1 MIYNMRRRKKR
12 TFTVT
17 LSGMFHKKENSYNME
32 AECYVTI
39 DGTIYATTGAYE
51 VSRSSSILIYAQNFS
66 IPTNQTSPGT
76 ITLNGKKVNQ
86 SEAYELKITGNAV
99 IKGDVRNTGIQRTAS
114 AAITM
119 PA

>member
-1 MIYNMRRRKKR
+1 MIWNMRRRKKR
-12 TFTVT
+12 TFAVT
-17 LSGMFHKKENSYNME
+17 LSGTFHKKAFPSAME
-32 AECYVTI
+32 AECYVKI
-39 DGTIYATTGAYE
+39 DGTIYATTGTYE
-51 VSRSSSILIYAQNFS
+51 VSRNSSILIYARNYS

>member
-1 MIYNMRRRKKR
+1 MIWNMRRRKKR

-17 LSGMFHKKENSYNME
+17 LSGTFHKKVRPSDLE

-39 DGTIYATTGAYE
+39 DGTIYATTGTYE
-51 VSRSSSILIYAQNFS
+51 VSRNSSILIYARDFS
-66 IPTNQTSPGT
+66 IPSNWTSPGT
-76 ITLNGKKVNQ
+76 ITLNGEKVNQ
-86 SEAYELKITGNAV
+86 SESYELKITGNAV
-99 IKGDVRNTGIQRTAS
+99 IKGNVMNTGIQRTAS